1 MVKNVRVAMKKNMEK
16 LEEMYQKE
24 LELVEKH
31 KKNAEELKKKEM
43 DLAEKHKINAAD
55 IKKEIELLQGNVI
68 HEKAKALQLTETE
81 YSRFIRLLGADK
93 KTVMDAINLV
103 LQEQETKK
111 GEGKDEESPNVGGES
126 GRTSGEE
133 PRVSGE
139 QQRTKDMD

>member
-1 MVKNVRVAMKKNMEK
+1 MEK
-16 LEEMYQKE
+16 LEDMYQKE
-24 LELVEKH
+24 LELAEKH

-43 DLAEKHKINAAD
+43 DLAEKHKNNAAD

-93 KTVMDAINLV
+93 RTVMDV

-111 GEGKDEESPNVGGES
+111 GEGKDEESPNAGGES
-126 GRTSGEE
+126 GRTSGGE

-139 QQRTKDMD
+139 QERTKDMG

>member
-1 MVKNVRVAMKKNMEK
+1 MKITVKKNIEK

-24 LELVEKH
+24 LELVERH

-43 DLAEKHKINAAD
+43 DLAEKHKNNAAD

-81 YSRFIRLLGADK
+81 YCRFIRMLGSDK

-103 LQEQETKK
+103 LQEKETKK
-111 GEGKDEESPNVGGES
+111 GEGKDEEYQNAGGEY
-126 GRTSGEE
+126 GRNSRGES
-133 PRVSGE
+133 RVSGE
-139 QQRTKDMD
+139 QERTKDMD